1 MTEFLEKMFD
11 RVYSEKDF
19 SINIA
24 IFVSGIAGVTC
35 YLIVRDYVLT
45 LFSFVITFPVVKII
59 AGGLYQ
65 RIITRKGEA
74 VAEKRLTTLYH
85 SLTGR
90 EKDVVMHFVT
100 HGGTVMTW
108 GQMNKLD
115 DPEPGVESLARRGLL
130 NTSVTV
136 DGMRETFEL
145 DLALFNYAYKYRP
158 RQEGML
164 TSEE

>member
-35 YLIVRDYVLT
+35 YLILRDYVLT
-45 LFSFVITFPVVKII
+45 LFSFVIIFPVVKII
-59 AGGLYQ
+59 AGGLYL

-74 VAEKRLTTLYH
+74 VAEKRLATLYN

-90 EKDVVMHFVT
+90 EKEVVMHFVT
-100 HGGTVMTW
+100 HGGSVMTW
-108 GQMNKLD
+108 GQMNRLD

-130 NTSVTV
+130 NTSVTM

-145 DLALFNYAYKYRP
+145 DLTLFNYAYKYHP
-158 RQEGML
+158 HQEKML
-164 TSEE
+164 TSDE